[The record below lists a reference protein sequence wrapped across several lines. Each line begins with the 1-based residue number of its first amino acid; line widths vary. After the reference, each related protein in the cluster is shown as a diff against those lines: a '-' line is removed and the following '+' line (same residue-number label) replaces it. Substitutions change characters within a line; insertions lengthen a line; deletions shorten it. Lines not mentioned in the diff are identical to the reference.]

1 MAERADAGYFTG
13 TEYPTAVYPLQSPVA
28 INHAAI
34 ANGHAA
40 PDLARPFTYCEL
52 GCGAG
57 LTVNTLAGCY
67 PQATFHAID
76 FMAEHIAKARQDAA
90 AAGLANITFHH
101 ASIIDLDPATLPAFD
116 YVTMHG
122 VWAWVGEP
130 VRRAIVRF
138 LTQALKP
145 GGLVYVS
152 YNALPGAAA
161 AMPLRDALRRHAARH
176 PDDPIA
182 GLREGIEHMTR
193 LKEQGALVFRNIAH
207 MGGVLDAMRKM
218 DPRLVAHE
226 YLNDAWTPMHVAQ
239 VAADLAPAGLKLAGG
254 ARLRDNLL
262 DFLAPTAFHD
272 ALRGLDDRIAF
283 ETECDLILNR
293 HFRTDVF
300 VRSDAPPDPP
310 EAAAARFADRVF
322 GTHQT
327 RDSLKDRI
335 ETQSHAIEIKAPIF
349 GRIADALCRRPM
361 RFSDLAALP
370 DLRDSSAAQLVEA
383 INVLAAADWLA
394 MLAGPPLDADLP
406 ADARTRLSPFNRW
419 AILDQLPKGAGAVVA
434 SPVAGNG
441 VHVSMIHGLLLMA
454 SGEVGEAEA
463 PDWCLAQM
471 KSGGGQG
478 DDEKARG
485 ALTRAAER
493 FWHGGGRAR
502 YLALGII
509 ETA

>member
-28 INHAAI
+28 INHAAL
-34 ANGHAA
+34 ANGYPA
-40 PDLARPFTYCEL
+40 PDLIEPFAYCEL

-67 PQATFHAID
+67 PHATFHAID
-76 FMAEHIAKARQDAA
+76 FMEEHIAKARADAR
-90 AAGLANITFHH
+90 AAGLTNITFHH

-138 LTQALKP
+138 LDQALKP

-161 AMPLRDALRRHAARH
+161 AMPLRDALRRHVRQN

-182 GLREGIEHMTR
+182 GIREGMAHLAW

-226 YLNDAWTPMHVAQ
+226 YLNDAWTPMHVEQ
-239 VAADLAPAGLKLAGG
+239 VASDLAPAGLRLAGG

-262 DFLAPTAFHD
+262 DFLAPTAFHE
-272 ALRGLDDRIAF
+272 ALRGIEDRIAF

-293 HFRTDVF
+293 HFRTDIF
-300 VRSDAPPDPP
+300 VRSAAPPDPP
-310 EAAAARFADRVF
+310 AAALARFGARIF
-322 GTHQT
+322 GTHQA
-327 RDSLKDRI
+327 RESFKDRI
-335 ETQSHAIEIKAPIF
+335 ETQSHAIEIKAPVF
-349 GRIADALCRRPM
+349 AKIADALCRQPL
-361 RFSDLAALP
+361 SLDELAALP
-370 DLRDSSAAQLVEA
+370 ALAGEPPANLVEA
-383 INVLAAADWLA
+383 LNVLAAADWLA
-394 MLAGPPLDADLP
+394 MFAGAPRPSELP
-406 ADARTRLSPFNRW
+406 AGARTRLSSFNRW
-419 AILDQLPKGAGAVVA
+419 AIVDQLPKGGGAVLA

-454 SGEVGEAEA
+454 SGAVGEAEA
-463 PDWCLAQM
+463 PEWCLAQM

-493 FWHGGGRAR
+493 FWRGGGRAR

-509 ETA
+509 EPA